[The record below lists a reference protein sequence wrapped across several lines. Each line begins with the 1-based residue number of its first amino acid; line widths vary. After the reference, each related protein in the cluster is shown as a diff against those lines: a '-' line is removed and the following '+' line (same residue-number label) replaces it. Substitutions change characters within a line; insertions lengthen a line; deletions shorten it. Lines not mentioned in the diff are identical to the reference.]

1 MSYGALLALIC
12 PTFLNGATYKNK
24 KKFLICPLFPNV
36 LRIII
41 RKTKRLAIFIRNV
54 PMGIIKTNCIGISK
68 AVCFSLATWYY
79 SYNLYVVRST
89 RNSVRRFS

>member
-41 RKTKRLAIFIRNV
+41 RKTMRTCFSNEMYLLGA
-54 PMGIIKTNCIGISK
+54 IKTYGVGNSN
-68 AVCFSLATWYY
+68 AVRLSLATGHY
-79 SYNLYVVRST
+79 SYSLYVVRST

>member
-1 MSYGALLALIC
+1 
-12 PTFLNGATYKNK
+12 
-24 KKFLICPLFPNV
+24 
-36 LRIII
+36 
-41 RKTKRLAIFIRNV
+41 
-54 PMGIIKTNCIGISK
+54 MGIIKTNCIGISK

>member
-1 MSYGALLALIC
+1 
-12 PTFLNGATYKNK
+12 
-24 KKFLICPLFPNV
+24 
-36 LRIII
+36 
-41 RKTKRLAIFIRNV
+41 
-54 PMGIIKTNCIGISK
+54 MGIIKTNCIGISN